1 MAPTTL
7 KNAYYIATELAK
19 IVCANPACT
28 IYPNEQSANDIAN
41 FIDTI
46 AKRLS
51 AEPDSED

>member
-1 MAPTTL
+1 MAPTTP
-7 KNAYYIATELAK
+7 KYAYHIATELAK
-19 IVCANPACT
+19 IICANPACT

-51 AEPDSED
+51 ADLDSKD